1 VDLRREI
8 FLVDLHFVGV
18 CPWKRENQGIV
29 AVVLIC
35 ILHGNLLVILWQ
47 SISVISSLFL
57 SLLHAMLSPDERS
70 NQLGNHCFQD
80 THMKP

>member
-1 VDLRREI
+1 VE
-8 FLVDLHFVGV
+8 
-18 CPWKRENQGIV
+18 RENQGIV
-29 AVVLIC
+29 AVILIC
-35 ILHGNLLVILWQ
+35 ILHDNVLVILWQ

-57 SLLHAMLSPDERS
+57 SAWHAMLSPDELS

>member
-1 VDLRREI
+1 VE
-8 FLVDLHFVGV
+8 
-18 CPWKRENQGIV
+18 KRNQGIV

-35 ILHGNLLVILWQ
+35 ILHDNVLVILWQ

-57 SLLHAMLSPDERS
+57 SLLHARLSPDELS
-70 NQLGNHCFQD
+70 NQLGSHCFQD